1 MICAANRIPGCYMIR
16 ASVEIKKSWE
26 TGIFRYF
33 EQSRETFN
41 IVIKQKK
48 PVRKTLMKSSVLLFS
63 YSLYLFNLV
72 FFFLVTESTTL
83 QNSKREG
90 SIKDLMFSMSRFRIP
105 RTLILNTGKQKTIST
120 LYVKLFLTYHLNNCL
135 SSLVVSD
142 YPSSVS
148 GGFGK
153 RAGMFLGISIY

>member
-1 MICAANRIPGCYMIR
+1 
-16 ASVEIKKSWE
+16 
-26 TGIFRYF
+26 
-33 EQSRETFN
+33 
-41 IVIKQKK
+41 
-48 PVRKTLMKSSVLLFS
+48 MKSSVLLYS
-63 YSLYLFNLV
+63 YSLCLFNLV

-153 RAGMFLGISIY
+153 RAGMFLGISIYQFYPIKNNHSAFFFREFLYSNFIKAFLRGYQFFFLIGCF

>member
-26 TGIFRYF
+26 AGIFRYF

-72 FFFLVTESTTL
+72 FFFLVIESTTL
-83 QNSKREG
+83 RNSKRKG
-90 SIKDLMFSMSRFRIP
+90 STQRSYVHHVSFQNTEDTNSEYWETKDHINFVCE
-105 RTLILNTGKQKTIST
+105 TIS
-120 LYVKLFLTYHLNNCL
+120 YI
-135 SSLVVSD
+135 SS
-142 YPSSVS
+142 
-148 GGFGK
+148 
-153 RAGMFLGISIY
+153 